1 MAFDI
6 PVHRVILAISIGLVG
21 AMLASWITLPLPWML
36 GSMIACTVASVA
48 KVPVGMPMT
57 IRNPMVI
64 VLGVLLGSGFSP
76 GMLNHFGE
84 WAVSLVMIVCY
95 IVAIG
100 VVVYPYFKKVAG
112 YDPVT
117 AYFCS
122 MPGGLNEMVLIGK
135 EMGGDDRRIV
145 LTHASRILIAVLII
159 PIWFRFS
166 EAIDMS
172 DRAGFGVSITEIP
185 LQDLAILLACGVFGM
200 SLAKVLH
207 LPARL
212 LIGPM
217 LLSAIVHLTGLTDS
231 PPPLEL
237 INLAQLII
245 GVALGC
251 RFFGTPMRE
260 VVEIIKYSVGA
271 TVLMIALSVFFAF
284 LVHLMAGNSIPVVV
298 LAYAPGGLAEMSL
311 IALAL
316 GVDVAFVATH
326 HLFRICLVV
335 IGAPVLFRK
344 TSIKANSQEAE

>member
-1 MAFDI
+1 
-6 PVHRVILAISIGLVG
+6 VG
-21 AMLASWITLPLPWML
+21 AEFSLRRTGLALAVGLIGALSADWITLPLPWML
-36 GSMIACTVASVA
+36 GSMIACTIASLTNIR
-48 KVPVGMPMT
+48 VGMPMK

-76 GMLNHFGE
+76 EMIDHFSD
-84 WAVSLVMIVCY
+84 WLVSLVLIVGY
-95 IVAIG
+95 IFAVGLVI
-100 VVVYPYFKKVAG
+100 YPFFRRLAG

-122 MPGGLNEMVLIGK
+122 MPGGLNEMVIIGK

-145 LTHASRILIAVLII
+145 LTHASRIMIAVLII

-166 EAIDMS
+166 ESVDMS
-172 DRAGFGVSITEIP
+172 NRDQFGVSIAAIP
-185 LQDLAILLACGVFGM
+185 VQDLIVLFFCGALGM
-200 SLAKVLH
+200 PLAKILR

-217 LLSAIVHLTGLTDS
+217 LLSAFVHLTGITRS

-237 INLAQLII
+237 INLAQLVI
-245 GVALGC
+245 GSALGC
-251 RFFGTPMRE
+251 RFVGAPLRE
-260 VVEIIKYSVGA
+260 VLEIIKFSVGA
-271 TVLMIALSVFFAF
+271 TVLMIGLSVLFAI
-284 LVHLMAGNSIPVVV
+284 LVHNLAGNNILTVV

-326 HLFRICLVV
+326 HIWRISLVV
-335 IGAPVLFRK
+335 IGAPILFKALSVK
-344 TSIKANSQEAE
+344 TGNSKAQ

>member
-1 MAFDI
+1 MAMDFS
-6 PVHRVILAISIGLVG
+6 VLRVVLAVSIGLAG
-21 AMLASWITLPLPWML
+21 ALFASWITLPLPWML

-48 KVPVGMPMT
+48 KVPVGMPMK
-57 IRNPMVI
+57 IRSPMVI
-64 VLGVLLGSGFSP
+64 VLGVLLGSGFAP
-76 GMLNHFGE
+76 GMLSHFGE
-84 WAVSLVMIVCY
+84 WAVSLIMIVAY
-95 IVAIG
+95 IVAVG
-100 VVVYPYFKKVAG
+100 AVVYPFFTRLAG

-159 PIWFRFS
+159 PIWFRYS
-166 EAIDMS
+166 EAIDLTN
-172 DRAGFGVSITEIP
+172 RARFGVSITEIP
-185 LQDLAILLACGVFGM
+185 LQDLAILFGCGVFGM
-200 SLAKVLH
+200 VLAKVLH

-217 LLSAIVHLTGLTDS
+217 LLSAIAHLTGLTRS

-245 GVALGC
+245 GAALGC
-251 RFFGTPMRE
+251 RFVGTPLRD
-260 VVEIIKYSVGA
+260 VVDIIKYSIGA
-271 TVLMIALSVFFAF
+271 TVLMIALSVAFAF
-284 LVHLMAGNSIPVVV
+284 LVHMLAGNSIPIVV

-335 IGAPVLFRK
+335 IGAPILFRK
-344 TSIKANSQEAE
+344 TSIKPNRPASE